1 MSYILDAL
9 KKVEHEHRS
18 EEQSLDLHFSYPTET
33 SERHPQ
39 FWIIVIVTINILLI
53 LTFMVSFFNQPV
65 TPPTPLVQNPQT
77 IVVEKIVEKRV
88 TIPQTPIL
96 PPSGLIQVVQP
107 KSVNEEKLVPNNK
120 IVQPEKKA
128 VPPIISEEK
137 EEKKTLPNKIPL
149 LYELS
154 TRFQASVPDLEIN
167 AHIYSKQRSKRF
179 VLING
184 RRYTENA
191 FIQPNLQ
198 LQAIRPDD
206 IVLEY
211 KKQLFRMQRAN

>member
-18 EEQSLDLHFSYPTET
+18 EEQSLDLHFSHPTET
-33 SERHPQ
+33 SERYPQ
-39 FWIIVIVTINILLI
+39 FWIIVIVTINVLLI
-53 LTFMVSFFNQPV
+53 LAFMVSFFNQPV
-65 TPPTPLVQNPQT
+65 TPPLVQTPQP
-77 IVVEKIVEKRV
+77 IIVEKIVEKVV
-88 TIPQTPIL
+88 TIPQTPILL

-107 KSVNEEKLVPNNK
+107 KSINEVKLAPDNK
-120 IVQPEKKA
+120 IVKPEKKV
-128 VPPIISEEK
+128 VPPTIP

-184 RRYTENA
+184 HRYTENT

-211 KKQLFRMQRAN
+211 EKQLFRIQRAN